1 MLSARR
7 DLVGDGAF
15 REIDLPRAAT
25 ELAQGAGRLIRT
37 GDDMGVVAVLDR
49 RLATTRS
56 YRSDLLEAMPP
67 MARTSDPAEVVA
79 FLERL

>member
-1 MLSARR
+1 M
-7 DLVGDGAF
+7 GGGEF
-15 REIDLPRAAT
+15 RGIGLPRAAT
-25 ELAQGAGRLIRT
+25 ARAQGAGRLIRT

-49 RLATTRS
+49 RLATSRS